1 MKTDLGVGARLAATI
16 ARRAF
21 SNSRLPKDV
30 AREAATYAR
39 RRRSDG
45 VSQVGIA
52 RELGVSAITIG
63 RWLAGGEAETEG
75 RIAGNA
81 KRSTKMRAVR
91 VVDAVRPATTS
102 IVATTRDGLRVE
114 GLTVVDLI
122 AVLRGLG

>member
-21 SNSRLPKDV
+21 SNSRLPKDI
-30 AREAATYAR
+30 AREAAAYACR
-39 RRRSDG
+39 RHSDG
-45 VSQVGIA
+45 VSQVKIA
-52 RELGVSAITIG
+52 HELGVSAITIG
-63 RWLAGGEAETEG
+63 RWLAGGSAETEHHIVG
-75 RIAGNA
+75 DA
-81 KRSTKMRAVR
+81 KRSTKMRAVH
-91 VVDAVRPATTS
+91 VVDTVRPATTS